1 MRLSF
6 NSSAVYCFL
15 ILLDS
20 LQLFQ
25 AVKILHFGE
34 KKTKYIQYIC
44 FSFPT
49 VSVFSIRDDMPK
61 EPRSVP
67 MGVITPPTSTS
78 ANRKLK
84 FSTNV
89 ITLGKSANAAS
100 SRAGPIPAAPG
111 SPVAAGQK
119 KKKVKGAVDT
129 GGHQSGMVFNK
140 GFGQHI
146 LKNPLVIN
154 AIVEKAAIQP
164 TDIVLEIG
172 PGTGNLTEKLLQ
184 CSKRVIA
191 FEIDP
196 RMVAELSKRFHG
208 TPLAAKLQVV
218 KGNCLEQE
226 FPYFDRCVANVPYAI
241 SSALVFKLLKKPT
254 FKCAV
259 LMFQREFALRVCAQP
274 GSDAYCRL
282 SVNAQLLARCSHMMK
297 ISKNSF
303 NPPPKVESSVIRM
316 DPRYPPPDVDFEEW
330 DGMVKHI
337 FNRKNKKVSSVFK
350 TKSAVQELREKYI
363 GFRKAEGM
371 KDSEADISVEAFK
384 ALLDRVLQDPMF
396 ERRGKAL
403 DEPSLMEMMGHFTKN
418 GIHFI

>member
-1 MRLSF
+1 
-6 NSSAVYCFL
+6 
-15 ILLDS
+15 
-20 LQLFQ
+20 
-25 AVKILHFGE
+25 
-34 KKTKYIQYIC
+34 
-44 FSFPT
+44 
-49 VSVFSIRDDMPK
+49 MPK
-61 EPRSVP
+61 EPRPVPIGIIAPPSESSV
-67 MGVITPPTSTS
+67 GGGKK
-78 ANRKLK
+78 KLR
-84 FSTNV
+84 FATNV
-89 ITLGKSANAAS
+89 ITLGKTANTITHPSKEGGATGS
-100 SRAGPIPAAPG
+100 TDGVIRADGKGNTATK
-111 SPVAAGQK
+111 AGK
-119 KKKVKGAVDT
+119 KNGKLMKGRVDT

-146 LKNPLVIN
+146 LKNPLVIA

-184 CSKRVIA
+184 VAKRVIA

-196 RMVAELSKRFHG
+196 RMVAELTKRFHG

-218 KGNCLEQE
+218 RGNCLDQA

-241 SSALVFKLLKKPT
+241 SSALVFKLLKTPT

-282 SVNAQLLARCSHMMK
+282 SVNAQLLARCSHLMK

-316 DPRYPPPDVDFEEW
+316 DPKHPPPDVDFEEW
-330 DGMVKHI
+330 DGMVKYI
-337 FNRKNKKVSSVFK
+337 FNRKNKKVTSVFRTK
-350 TKSAVQELREKYI
+350 TAIEELREKYVA
-363 GFRKAEGM
+363 FRKLEGM
-371 KDSEADISVEAFK
+371 KEEEANASPEQFRL
-384 ALLDRVLQDPMF
+384 LLDKVLSDPMF
-396 ERRGKAL
+396 DCRGKSL
-403 DEPSLMEMMGHFTKN
+403 DEGSLMQMLGHFTKH